1 MWIFWDDVQL
11 WRFHLHPCNTQSWSS
26 ARLLQFAKILPIT
39 LQKTHF
45 ITRESS
51 LETFLNVIQNH
62 ALFALLGFQGEI
74 DWLCCHH
81 AISEEENVI
90 FVLCIYISA
99 DETTLGTGM
108 VYEIGM
114 FVLAE
119 LKKRKYKPCCC
130 KPRFPAIQG
139 KDGKHT
145 VAFILLMRECLIC
158 SWHRWGH
165 KLQHCALIHN
175 KPAKVREWELQAFLQ
190 LGCVCLDNITL
201 HDIRLP
207 LAFTALYAGSEI
219 HVENY
224 EDLANVERKAHGD
237 WLIGAQGLAEVWHR
251 SEAIAFAP
259 IGLTWLFWRL
269 HMTYVR
275 TFEENAMQQ
284 QLKQMFKIVG
294 GKKPLCPIL
303 NRLQPKLIFDSEQKV
318 ILSAKG
324 SVSLAL
330 INLVETVWR
339 IRMHSDSELE
349 SPNYFHHFSSSYFTL
364 STSLKLL
371 DANWRGNGNHVKDL
385 RTYSACEM
393 HWRMSVN

>member
-1 MWIFWDDVQL
+1 M
-11 WRFHLHPCNTQSWSS
+11 
-26 ARLLQFAKILPIT
+26 PIP

-45 ITRESS
+45 VTRDGS

-62 ALFALLGFQGEI
+62 APIAPLGLQGEI

-81 AISEEENVI
+81 ATSEEENVI
-90 FVLCIYISA
+90 FVLCIYIYIYA
-99 DETTLGTGM
+99 LMKPHFALEWCM
-108 VYEIGM
+108 R
-114 FVLAE
+114 LAC
-119 LKKRKYKPCCC
+119 LFLQNSRNANTSLVAASLA
-130 KPRFPAIQG
+130 FPAIQG

-165 KLQHCALIHN
+165 KIQHCALIHN

-237 WLIGAQGLAEVWHR
+237 WLIGAQGLAKVWHR

-259 IGLTWLFWRL
+259 IGLKWLFWRL

-284 QLKQMFKIVG
+284 QLKQMSKIVK
-294 GKKPLCPIL
+294 KKP
-303 NRLQPKLIFDSEQKV
+303 
-318 ILSAKG
+318 
-324 SVSLAL
+324 SLP
-330 INLVETVWR
+330 NF
-339 IRMHSDSELE
+339 E
-349 SPNYFHHFSSSYFTL
+349 SPAAQINIWFWAESYSL
-364 STSLKLL
+364 S
-371 DANWRGNGNHVKDL
+371 
-385 RTYSACEM
+385 
-393 HWRMSVN
+393 